1 METLI
6 APSADVSGSA
16 TIGDG
21 CKIWHLAQVREGA
34 RLGVGCII
42 GRGAYVGSGVS
53 VGAHSKIQNYAL
65 IYEPAFLEEG
75 VFIGPAAVLTN
86 DQFPRS
92 INADGSLKSAD
103 DWRAEG
109 VTVRRGAAVGARAVV
124 LPGVEIGEWS
134 MVGAGAVVTKDV
146 LPYALVVGTP
156 ARQVGWV
163 GKSGR
168 VLHQDESR
176 MFVDPANVERFIVQD
191 GRLEEVQ

>member
-1 METLI
+1 LETLI